1 MTIGKVLDYS
11 DFLRIATSMD
21 NSRYMAPLPYKEVN
35 VFDHVDL
42 RSQELLKDKVGGLVY
57 GVTLDR
63 FLNVGGWT
71 RVCYLIDSC
80 SIGYILRSN
89 HPESLLL

>member
-21 NSRYMAPLPYKEVN
+21 NSRYMAPLSY
-35 VFDHVDL
+35 

>member
-21 NSRYMAPLPYKEVN
+21 NSRYMAPLPY
-35 VFDHVDL
+35 

-57 GVTLDR
+57 GVTLDHL
-63 FLNVGGWT
+63 LNVGGWT